1 MSDLP
6 TVSVIV
12 PMYQE
17 RDHIGPCIDGLRS
30 QTYPGDKLEFVIVD
44 GGSTDG
50 SRQIVLDASDRDAR
64 VRLVDNE
71 RRVAAAAANEGI
83 KAAKGEV
90 LCFLSAHGVPSPTY
104 VEASVRVLLETG
116 AAGVGG
122 RYEHV
127 GTDATSSAIGLAM
140 ASPYGMASPHRVAGS
155 RREVDTI
162 SHPTFWASVYD
173 TAGLYD
179 ETLRSNEDY
188 ELNTRVRRL
197 VGPLVFDP
205 SITSVYRPRRTLRA
219 LAKQFHA
226 YGQGKAQVLRRD
238 RSVLRPRH
246 AVPPAAVAAA
256 PMLLLH
262 PGGRRALAVLGA
274 GYAVVLAAAA
284 AEAQPW
290 RRGAKT
296 SVFLAALP
304 TMHAAW
310 GAGLLRGIVRPP
322 GG

>member
-12 PMYQE
+12 PMFQE
-17 RDHIGPCIDGLRS
+17 RDHIGPCIEGLRA
-30 QTYPGDKLEFVIVD
+30 QTYRADKLEFVIVD

-50 SRQIVLDASDRDAR
+50 SRDIVLGASERDPR

-83 KAAKGEV
+83 KAAKGDV

-104 VEASVRVLLETG
+104 VEESVRVLHETG

-127 GTDATSSAIGLAM
+127 GTDARSSAIGLAM
-140 ASPYGMASPHRVAGS
+140 ASRFGMASPHRVAGT

-162 SHPTFWASVYD
+162 SHPTFWASVYE

-188 ELNTRVRRL
+188 ELNARVRRL

-205 SITSVYRPRRTLRA
+205 AITSVYRPRPTLRA

-226 YGQGKAQVLRRD
+226 YGRGKAQVLRRD
-238 RSVLRPRH
+238 VSHLRPRH

-256 PMLLLH
+256 PVLLLH
-262 PGGRRALAVLGA
+262 PGGRRALAALGA
-274 GYAVVLAAAA
+274 GYSVVLAAAV
-284 AEAQPW
+284 AEAKPW
-290 RRGAKT
+290 QRGANT
-296 SVFLAALP
+296 AVFVAALP

-310 GAGLLRGIVRPP
+310 GAGLLRGIMHPS